1 MKKIIYRNP
10 NDAENFDIKRFVK
23 SLDKYAKISEKEAE
37 AALEDFNQYETMH
50 VSCLVEVGM
59 KLIAEKKGEEAAKE
73 YFDAHSEYFDEG
85 KFERL
90 RRITGYL
97 VGTLDRWNDG
107 KKAEEKERVKHSV
120 NSCVDD
126 LVRAAKIQ
134 DQMLAQ
140 NAAYAGKTSE

>member
-1 MKKIIYRNP
+1 MKNIVYFEP
-10 NDAENFDIKRFVK
+10 SDAEKFETSRFEK
-23 SLDKYAKISEKEAE
+23 SLREYAEVPSEAVAEALKEFDKYETLHVSRLVQLGARLILKFGDEAKAEEYYNKYAKY
-37 AALEDFNQYETMH
+37 F
-50 VSCLVEVGM
+50 
-59 KLIAEKKGEEAAKE
+59 GE
-73 YFDAHSEYFDEG
+73 

-107 KKAEEKERVKHSV
+107 KRAEESQRVKHSV

-126 LVRAAKIQ
+126 LVRNAKIQ

-140 NAAYAGKTSE
+140 NRAYVGAGE